1 MEKLDRL
8 GWAAGL
14 TFTTFGVR
22 IGVRVTST
30 ELLDLASS
38 VFPAGSKVSAS
49 RTVERLYSVVGGSTR
64 GGDSSRR
71 FFLLY
76 GNVARLAR
84 TLNSQELYE
93 IWQSDMDFY
102 IAQRAP
108 RKLFVHAG
116 VVAWKGHAIV
126 IPGRSH
132 SGKTTLVKAF
142 LQAGATYYSDEFAVF
157 DERGRVHPFPRPLSV
172 RTLNTTRKITPEELG
187 SLPGTG
193 PIPTGLI
200 MLTHYDAGVR
210 WRPRQT
216 SSGRAILGLL
226 ANTLAARRQP
236 EGALATLAQ
245 VASGAQVLQG
255 TRGEAR
261 ETVESIVYHWGK
273 KV

>member
-8 GWAAGL
+8 GWVAGL

-22 IGVRVTST
+22 IGVRVTSI

-64 GGDSSRR
+64 GGDSGRR

-76 GNVARLAR
+76 GNVARLTR

-157 DERGRVHPFPRPLSV
+157 E
-172 RTLNTTRKITPEELG
+172 
-187 SLPGTG
+187 
-193 PIPTGLI
+193 
-200 MLTHYDAGVR
+200 
-210 WRPRQT
+210 
-216 SSGRAILGLL
+216 
-226 ANTLAARRQP
+226 
-236 EGALATLAQ
+236 
-245 VASGAQVLQG
+245 
-255 TRGEAR
+255 
-261 ETVESIVYHWGK
+261 
-273 KV
+273 